1 MGDQLLPLPLTERSV
16 HLCVDMQRIFSA
28 EGPWPTPWMDKV
40 LPVAAAL
47 ANRHPERT
55 VSPASFRPSI
65 PPDAGHVAAL
75 LYALACCD
83 PRAPRSPAA
92 GLDAALGQAL

>member
-40 LPVAAAL
+40 LPVATTL
-47 ANRHPERT
+47 ARRHPGSSVLKVLQNR
-55 VSPASFRPSI
+55 
-65 PPDAGHVAAL
+65 
-75 LYALACCD
+75 
-83 PRAPRSPAA
+83 
-92 GLDAALGQAL
+92 

>member
-28 EGPWPTPWMDKV
+28 EGPWPTPWMDRV

-47 ANRHPERT
+47 ANAGRD
-55 VSPASFRPSI
+55 RPVQT
-65 PPDAGHVAAL
+65 PVKP
-75 LYALACCD
+75 
-83 PRAPRSPAA
+83 
-92 GLDAALGQAL
+92 

>member
-28 EGPWPTPWMDKV
+28 DGPWPTPWMDRV

-55 VSPASFRPSI
+55 VFTRFIARTSR
-65 PPDAGHVAAL
+65 PDAGHVAAL
-75 LYALACCD
+75 LHPVAHGD
-83 PRAPRSPAA
+83 TRVP
-92 GLDAALGQAL
+92 